1 MKIQATLIGV
11 ISAIATLGVVSPVH
25 ADIQTRNAFCM
36 YFVNGSSTPQAAMPC
51 KVSSDVEVFDAEIVW
66 QDGVRQSFK
75 NYDGVPFTYRDD
87 RGGKVIKKL
96 GLYEPSGKF
105 ETESDRAYKMESG
118 IVYIWWRR

>member
-1 MKIQATLIGV
+1 MKIQAALISV
-11 ISAIATLGVVSPVH
+11 ISAIAALGVVSPVH

-36 YFVNGSSTPQAAMPC
+36 YFVNGSAKPQAAMPC

-87 RGGKVIKKL
+87 RGGRVFKKL

-105 ETESDRAYKMESG
+105 ETVSDRAYEMESG

>member
-1 MKIQATLIGV
+1 MKIQAALISV
-11 ISAIATLGVVSPVH
+11 ISAIAALGVVSPVH
-25 ADIQTRNAFCM
+25 ASILTRNAFCM
-36 YFVNGSSTPQAAMPC
+36 YFVNGSAKPQAAMPC

-96 GLYEPSGKF
+96 GLYEPSGTF
-105 ETESDRAYKMESG
+105 ETESDRAYEMESG
-118 IVYIWWRR
+118 TVYIWWRR

>member
-1 MKIQATLIGV
+1 MKIQAALISV

-25 ADIQTRNAFCM
+25 ADILTRNAFCM
-36 YFVNGSSTPQAAMPC
+36 YFVNGSAKPQAAMPC

-96 GLYEPSGKF
+96 GLYEPSGTF
-105 ETESDRAYKMESG
+105 ETESDRAYQMENG
-118 IVYIWWRR
+118 TVYIWWRR